1 MEQENVELDKCGI
14 GEDKPQIAPKRV
26 VIENYKIEMVKNQA
40 GKEVGNKLT
49 LNVKH
54 PNVSDRNIEI
64 SGMKYEVN
72 GKIKTSGL
80 WVKLDEDN
88 KLPFRSAVA
97 HLLRFLKKPDITN
110 LKGEQVDTVAD
121 DNGYLVV
128 KAY

>member
-1 MEQENVELDKCGI
+1 METENVELDKCGI
-14 GEDKPQIAPKRV
+14 GEDKPQIGPKRV
-26 VIENYKIEMVKNQA
+26 VIEEYKIEMVKNQA
-40 GKEVGNKLT
+40 GKEVGNKLN
-49 LNVKH
+49 LLVKH
-54 PNVSDRNIEI
+54 PDVSDRQIEI
-64 SGMKYEVN
+64 SGLKYEVN
-72 GKIKTSGL
+72 GKIKASGL

-97 HLLRFLKKPDITN
+97 HLLRFLKKADIAN